1 MFLFFFFCSFCFLH
15 WVKVVWLCVY
25 SCNCVLSHVPS
36 VSINRLPPPPN
47 AQCQAWWHQFCTV
60 YLSVPRSSTN
70 FACLHITALWWIL
83 ISTGIGVLVYMG
95 FPNTLLSFCD
105 HKVWR
110 AFSIKVPNHFH
121 WPIATKT
128 IPPSCSSP
136 SSPSCPPS
144 CSWHQIIYA
153 QSFSGRRLLIS
164 FPFPGVHKSM
174 YSFLF
179 WEVSE
184 SYWDNPVFCILYHIS
199 VSYWDN
205 PVPRQWFFP
214 NEQITLQPP
223 KKANA

>member
-1 MFLFFFFCSFCFLH
+1 
-15 WVKVVWLCVY
+15 
-25 SCNCVLSHVPS
+25 
-36 VSINRLPPPPN
+36 
-47 AQCQAWWHQFCTV
+47 
-60 YLSVPRSSTN
+60 
-70 FACLHITALWWIL
+70 
-83 ISTGIGVLVYMG
+83 MG

-136 SSPSCPPS
+136 SPSSSSSSPSPSCPTFCSSSSSCSSSPSCLPS

-205 PVPRQWFFP
+205 PVPRQ
-214 NEQITLQPP
+214 
-223 KKANA
+223 